1 MKIELQNLGFKY
13 GDAVVFKEIN
23 LLLDEPN
30 LTCIIGPNGSG
41 KSTLMH
47 CINKILIPLEGVV
60 LLDDVDIKL
69 IGFNNLAKCVS
80 YVPNY
85 ASDTF
90 AMTVMD
96 TVLMGRY
103 PHKDTNTTDKDIKFA
118 VDNLKLLGIE
128 NLAMRKSDE
137 LSAGQYKKVLIARG
151 LTQEPKML
159 MLDEPMSNLD
169 INHQIQV
176 MKLLRKLTR
185 TKEISVLAI
194 CHDLNIAA
202 RYADRIIMLAN
213 ESIYTSG
220 TANEIITVKNIK
232 TVYGVD
238 CRIIEN
244 EGRPYVIILAGLD
257 EYDNFSRSDF
267 QKRNDLRI

>member
-1 MKIELQNLGFKY
+1 MKIELQNLGFRF
-13 GDAVVFKEIN
+13 GDAIVFKEIN
-23 LLLDEPN
+23 LLLDKPN

-47 CINKILIPLEGVV
+47 CINKILIPVEGVV

-103 PHKDTNTTDKDIKFA
+103 PHKDVNTTDRDIQFA

-128 NLAMRKSDE
+128 NLSMRKSDE

-185 TKEISVLAI
+185 TKQISVLAI

-213 ESIYTSG
+213 ERIYASG
-220 TANEIITVKNIK
+220 TASEIITVKNIK

-257 EYDNFSRSDF
+257 EYDNFTRSDF
-267 QKRNDLRI
+267 QKNIDLLV

>member
-1 MKIELQNLGFKY
+1 MKIELQNLGFRF
-13 GDAVVFKEIN
+13 GDAIVFKEIN
-23 LLLDEPN
+23 LLLDKPN

-47 CINKILIPLEGVV
+47 CINKILIPVEGVV

-103 PHKDTNTTDKDIKFA
+103 PHKDVNTTDRDIQFA

-128 NLAMRKSDE
+128 NLSMRKSDE

-169 INHQIQV
+169 VNHQIQV

-185 TKEISVLAI
+185 TKQISVLAI

-213 ESIYTSG
+213 ERIYASG
-220 TANEIITVKNIK
+220 TASEIITVKNIK

-257 EYDNFSRSDF
+257 EYDNFTGT
-267 QKRNDLRI
+267 I

>member
-13 GDAVVFKEIN
+13 GDAIVFKEIN

-47 CINKILIPLEGVV
+47 CINKILAPVDGVV
-60 LLDDVDIKL
+60 LLDDVDIEL
-69 IGFNNLAKCVS
+69 IGFKNLAKCIS

-103 PHKDTNTTDKDIKFA
+103 PHKGMNTTDKDIQFA
-118 VDNLKLLGIE
+118 LDNLKLLGIE
-128 NLAMRKSDE
+128 NLSMRKSNE
-137 LSAGQYKKVLIARG
+137 LSAGQYKKVMIARG

-169 INHQIQV
+169 INHQVQV

-185 TKEISVLAI
+185 TKNISVLAI

-202 RYADRIIMLAN
+202 RYADRIIMLAK
-213 ESIYTSG
+213 ERIYASG
-220 TANEIITVKNIK
+220 TANEIINVKNIN

-257 EYDNFSRSDF
+257 EYDEFKQSNFI
-267 QKRNDLRI
+267 KI

>member
-103 PHKDTNTTDKDIKFA
+103 PHKDMNTTDKDIKFA